1 MKRVLYVTNLPAP
14 YKIDYFECMSRS
26 LELTVIYERKLA
38 SNRDQKWKNDVER
51 SFSEIYLDGFELG
64 NESSLSVGVLN
75 YLNKKYDLI
84 ILNGYSSPTMII
96 AIEFMRIRGIKFV
109 ISCDGMLPA
118 HESRLKYY
126 YKKHLIQSAA
136 YYLSSG
142 DITSRCLVDYG
153 VNVEHIFRYPFS
165 SVKNNEVLNTNVN
178 KEEYKKKLGFLSEK
192 IILFVGQFIHRKG
205 IDLLM
210 QAYDNIRNQCDTSIE
225 LVLIGGEAE
234 QVNSQIHEGITIIPF
249 KTKKELNDYYL
260 AADVFVLPT
269 REDIWGLVVN
279 EAFAFGLPVVT
290 SDHCGAG
297 TEMIKQGIN
306 GFIFQSEDVQE
317 LEIALKKALALKCFD
332 QSIQTAKNYTIE
344 RMAERTIDMIRA
356 ILS

>member
-192 IILFVGQFIHRKG
+192 IIRL
-205 IDLLM
+205 
-210 QAYDNIRNQCDTSIE
+210 
-225 LVLIGGEAE
+225 
-234 QVNSQIHEGITIIPF
+234 
-249 KTKKELNDYYL
+249 
-260 AADVFVLPT
+260 
-269 REDIWGLVVN
+269 
-279 EAFAFGLPVVT
+279 
-290 SDHCGAG
+290 
-297 TEMIKQGIN
+297 
-306 GFIFQSEDVQE
+306 
-317 LEIALKKALALKCFD
+317 
-332 QSIQTAKNYTIE
+332 
-344 RMAERTIDMIRA
+344 
-356 ILS
+356 